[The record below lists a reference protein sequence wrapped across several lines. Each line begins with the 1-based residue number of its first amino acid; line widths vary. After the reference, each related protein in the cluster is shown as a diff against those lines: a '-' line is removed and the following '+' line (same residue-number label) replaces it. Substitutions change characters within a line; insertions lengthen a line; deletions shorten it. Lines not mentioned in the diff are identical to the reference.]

1 MGMARG
7 KGEDGRSR
15 KGFGAAACLR
25 PWLLGSASIAWT
37 LLGIFGHCALVPGV
51 AAFPPIV
58 CPWVSAVPCLFA
70 YPLAYVLFV
79 LAVGGTSDGSVAGRM
94 SCHLL
99 LTLVGLGLSS
109 RAAAGCWIPWVHGVA
124 QQYGRFARSR
134 RLPLVVRRAPTSF
147 PAARPLRAC
156 PSD

>member
-1 MGMARG
+1 VR
-7 KGEDGRSR
+7 
-15 KGFGAAACLR
+15 
-25 PWLLGSASIAWT
+25 T
-37 LLGIFGHCALVPGV
+37 GV
-51 AAFPPIV
+51 AARDLEQPHVFGLGFLALPPLLGLFLAFLAIVPSCPALQPSLPIV

-79 LAVGGTSDGSVAGRM
+79 LAVGGTSDASVAGRM

-99 LTLVGLGLSS
+99 LSLVGLGLSS
-109 RAAAGCWIPWVHGVA
+109 RAAAGSWIPWVHGVA